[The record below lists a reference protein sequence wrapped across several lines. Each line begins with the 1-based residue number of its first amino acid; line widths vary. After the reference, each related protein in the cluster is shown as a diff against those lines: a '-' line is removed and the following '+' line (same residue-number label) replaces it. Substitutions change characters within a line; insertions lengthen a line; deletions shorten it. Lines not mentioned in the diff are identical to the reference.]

1 MHTDARTLDDNS
13 VIEGDICIVGAGAAG
28 ISMALEWAN
37 TAYNVILLEGGG
49 FNVEADVQDLYA
61 GESVGQRYFPLQS
74 ARLHFFGGTT
84 GHWAGWSSPYDPQ
97 DFEHRPWIPHSGWP
111 ITRKDLDPFYNRAS
125 EIVEL
130 QKYSFDVDA
139 YTGDDPELVRLPFDD
154 DSPVW
159 TKMWQLSPPTRFGK
173 KYRDAIVNSPNIH
186 LYTHANVC
194 NIEANE
200 AVSAIEGVEIR
211 DLNGKSHTVRARRF
225 VLACGAMQN
234 ARMLLASN
242 TQAPAGLGND
252 NDLVGRYF
260 MEHLEV
266 DSARL
271 ILPNPGPMKLYT
283 VDIFISK
290 FFGELSLTAAKQ
302 KDLKSLNCTA
312 SLRPVPNSE
321 SPLSIERYPEDAA
334 VTIRMFEAMEE
345 RARSGNTTLIDHSK
359 LKTYGMNTRLE
370 QAPNPNSRISLSR
383 EKDALG
389 VPRTKLDWQLTELDK
404 HSIRSFYETVGQ
416 EAGRLGIGRVQ
427 LNDWLLED
435 DPMWPSHLAGGWH
448 HMGTTRMHTSPGEGV
463 VDENCRVHGIDNL
476 YVAGSAAFPTA
487 GAANPTLTIIAL
499 SLRLSDHLKQIID
512 YR

>member
-1 MHTDARTLDDNS
+1 MHTDARTLDDHS

-49 FNVEADVQDLYA
+49 FNVESDIQNLYA

-84 GHWAGWSSPYDPQ
+84 GHWAGWSAPYDPQ
-97 DFEHRPWIPHSGWP
+97 DFAYRPWIPHSGWP
-111 ITRKDLDPFYNRAS
+111 ISRNDLDPYYNRAS

-130 QKYSFDVDA
+130 QKYSFDIDA
-139 YTGDDPELVRLPFDD
+139 YIGNDPELVKLPFE

-173 KYRDAIVNSPNIH
+173 KYRQAIVDSPNIH

-200 AVSAIEGVEIR
+200 SVSAVKQVEIR
-211 DLNGKSHTVRARRF
+211 DLNGKSHAVRARRF

-234 ARMLLASN
+234 ARLLLASN
-242 TQAPAGLGND
+242 KQATAGLGNT

-266 DSARL
+266 DSARFL
-271 ILPNPGPMKLYT
+271 LPNPGPMKLYT
-283 VDIFISK
+283 VDLFISK
-290 FFGELSLTAAKQ
+290 FFGELSLTAEKQ
-302 KDLKSLNCTA
+302 EALKSLNCTG
-312 SLRPVPNSE
+312 SLRPVPLSE

-334 VTIRMFEAMEE
+334 ETIRMFESLEIQA
-345 RARSGNTTLIDHSK
+345 ASGNSMLIDHSK
-359 LKTYGMNTRLE
+359 IKVYSMHTRLE
-370 QAPNPNSRISLSR
+370 QAPNPNSRIGLSQD
-383 EKDALG
+383 KDALG
-389 VPRTKLDWQLTELDK
+389 VPRTKLDWQLTKLDK
-404 HSIRSFYETVGQ
+404 HSIRSFYETVGE

-427 LNDWLLED
+427 LNDWLLSD
-435 DPMWPSHLAGGWH
+435 DPMWPRHLAGGWH
-448 HMGTTRMHTSPGEGV
+448 HMGTTRMHTDPKQGV
-463 VDENCRVHGIDNL
+463 VDSNCQVHGIQNL
-476 YVAGSAAFPTA
+476 YMAGSSAFTTA
-487 GAANPTLTIIAL
+487 GAANPTLTVIAL
-499 SLRLSDHLKQIID
+499 SLRLSDYLKQIID
-512 YR
+512 KN

>member
-13 VIEGDICIVGAGAAG
+13 VIEGDLCIVGAGAAG

-49 FNVEADVQDLYA
+49 FNVESDVQDLYA

-84 GHWAGWSSPYDPQ
+84 GHWAGWSAPFDPQ
-97 DFEHRPWIPHSGWP
+97 DFEQRDWVPHSGWP
-111 ITRKDLDPFYNRAS
+111 ITLQDLDPYYNRAS

-130 QKYSFDVDA
+130 PKYSFDLEP
-139 YTGDDPELVRLPFDD
+139 YLRDDPSLVELPFT

-173 KYRDAIVNSPNIH
+173 KYREAIVASPNIH

-200 AVSAIEGVEIR
+200 SITSAEGLEIR
-211 DLNGKSHTVRARRF
+211 DLNGKSHKVKARRY

-234 ARMLLASN
+234 ARLLLASN
-242 TQAPAGLGND
+242 TQASAGLGND

-266 DSARL
+266 NSARL
-271 ILPNPGPMKLYT
+271 LLPNPEPLKLYT
-283 VDIFISK
+283 VDLFISK
-290 FFGELSLTAAKQ
+290 FFGELSLTAEKQ
-302 KDLKSLNCTA
+302 AELKSLNCTA
-312 SLRPVPNSE
+312 SLRPGEIVAD

-334 VTIRMFEAMEE
+334 ETIRLFEGLEA
-345 RARSGNTTLIDHSK
+345 RARSGNASLIDHSQFRS
-359 LKTYGMNTRLE
+359 YGMHTRLE
-370 QAPNPNSRISLSR
+370 QAPNPLSRISLSE

-389 VPRTKLDWQLTELDK
+389 VPRTRLDWQLTELDK
-404 HSIRSFYETVGQ
+404 YSIRSFYETVGA

-427 LNDWLLED
+427 LRDWLLTD

-448 HMGTTRMHTSPGEGV
+448 HMGTVRMHTDPKQGV
-463 VDENCRVHGIDNL
+463 VDANCQVHGLKNL
-476 YVAGSAAFPTA
+476 YVAGSATFPTA
-487 GAANPTLTIIAL
+487 GAANPTLTIIAM
-499 SLRLSDHLKQIID
+499 SLRLSDHLKHTID
-512 YR
+512 KA

>member
-37 TAYNVILLEGGG
+37 TAYDVILLEGGG

-84 GHWAGWSSPYDPQ
+84 GHWAGWSAPFDPQ
-97 DFEHRPWIPHSGWP
+97 DFEHRDWVPHSGWP
-111 ITRKDLDPFYNRAS
+111 ITLNDLTPYYNRAA
-125 EIVEL
+125 EVVEL
-130 QKYSFDVDA
+130 QQYSFDIDT
-139 YTGDDPELVRLPFDD
+139 YTGTDPDLVKLPFDN
-154 DSPVW
+154 SPVW

-173 KYRDAIVNSPNIH
+173 HYRDAIVNAPNIH

-194 NIEANE
+194 DIQAND
-200 AVSAIEGVEIR
+200 AVSAVDHLEIR
-211 DLNGKSHTVRARRF
+211 DLNGKSHQVRARKF
-225 VLACGAMQN
+225 IMACGAMQN

-242 TQAPAGLGND
+242 SQAPAGLGND
-252 NDLVGRYF
+252 HDLVGRYF

-271 ILPNPGPMKLYT
+271 LLPNPGPMKLYT
-283 VDIFISK
+283 VDIFISR
-290 FFGELSLTAAKQ
+290 FFGELSLTAEKQ
-302 KDLKSLNCTA
+302 AALRSLNCTA
-312 SLRPVPNSE
+312 SLRPVSTGE

-334 VTIRMFEAMEE
+334 ETIRMFESMEANI
-345 RARSGNTTLIDHSK
+345 RNGNVQLIDHSQI
-359 LKTYGMNTRLE
+359 KTYGMHTRLE
-370 QAPNPNSRISLSR
+370 QAPNPNSRISLSH

-404 HSIRSFYETVGQ
+404 HSIRSFYETVGE

-435 DPMWPSHLAGGWH
+435 EPMWPAHLAGGWH
-448 HMGTTRMHTSPGEGV
+448 HMGTTRMHTNPREGV
-463 VDENCRVHGIDNL
+463 VDENCQVHGIQNL
-476 YVAGSAAFPTA
+476 YVAGSATFPTA

-512 YR
+512 HR